1 MILGAPLGLL
11 ALAALPA
18 IVAVHVFRRRFRPRP
33 VSALFLYGAQ
43 VRTVAAGR
51 TRQRVLNR
59 ASLWLELLA
68 AAALAWWLCDLHLT
82 DREVATQIAVILD
95 SRLRVSARAPGAGSA
110 AERIRAA
117 LDARFATLTRDDRVT
132 LIASGAPPRLLAG
145 PGALPD
151 DARRALA
158 AWTPGAAWH
167 ELDDSLVLARSLA
180 GDGEVLLAS
189 DRLPPGLP
197 PRIAMLACGRAL
209 ATSGLVDARW
219 LRDRDGERLVARVLA
234 QGGAGHRTLE
244 LRTVDGAVL
253 ARQELALADR
263 VPASASFA
271 LATASAPGTA
281 VPAALVLA
289 LGGDDPLPGDD
300 TATLLR
306 PPHPPLR
313 VQLAL
318 AGPARAMAER
328 ALAAVGDVVI
338 GGGSPQLL
346 IGGDDAP
353 PAGAWQL
360 RFAAGGAAPALGP
373 FLARRGHALL
383 REVDFTGVLWAGGL
397 PDDALPAQ
405 TTALLEAGRAVLISE
420 RRRGRDRL
428 VTLHLDAARATLGE
442 HPAWPSMIANLL
454 AARRD
459 ALPGPRQPN
468 LLAGHPTTVVLPEG
482 VPGVTLVADDGARA
496 RFLADGDGEVLIP
509 GLERGGRQ
517 QLVLDGAD
525 QPWAELAVLPLDAR
539 QGDLAEAASGTR
551 AGAGTVSGAAER
563 RRSPLAHLLPI
574 VLAAGAALA
583 AWACFRREEGR
594 AP

>member
-1 MILGAPLGLL
+1 M
-11 ALAALPA
+11 
-18 IVAVHVFRRRFRPRP
+18 V
-33 VSALFLYGAQ
+33 
-43 VRTVAAGR
+43 
-51 TRQRVLNR
+51 
-59 ASLWLELLA
+59 
-68 AAALAWWLCDLHLT
+68 
-82 DREVATQIAVILD
+82 LD
-95 SRLRVSARAPGAGSA
+95 SRLRVAARAPGAGSA

-117 LDARFATLTRDDRVT
+117 LDARFAAMTRDDRVT

-145 PGALPD
+145 PGALPE

-189 DRLPPGLP
+189 DRVPAALP
-197 PRIAMLACGRAL
+197 PRIAALACGQPL
-209 ATSGLVDARW
+209 AASGLVDARW
-219 LRDRDGERLVARVLA
+219 LRDREGERIVARVLA
-234 QGGAGHRTLE
+234 QGGARHRALE
-244 LRTVDGAVL
+244 LRTQDGAVL
-253 ARQELALADR
+253 ARQELALADH
-263 VPASASFA
+263 VPVSASFT
-271 LATASAPGTA
+271 LAAASAPGAA
-281 VPAALVLA
+281 VPDRLTLA
-289 LGGDDPLPGDD
+289 LAGDDPLPGDD
-300 TATLLR
+300 AATLLR

-313 VQLAL
+313 VRLAL
-318 AGPARAMAER
+318 SGPARAMAER
-328 ALAAVGDVVI
+328 ALAASGDVVLA
-338 GGGSPQLL
+338 GASPQLVL
-346 IGGDDAP
+346 GGDEAP
-353 PAGAWQL
+353 PVGAWQL
-360 RFAAGGAAPALGP
+360 RFAPGGAAPALGP

-383 REVDFTGVLWAGGL
+383 REVDFSGVLWAGGL

-428 VTLHLDAARATLGE
+428 ITLHLDAARATLGE

-459 ALPGPRQPN
+459 ALPGPRQCN
-468 LLAGHPTTVVLPEG
+468 VLAGHPTTVVLPEG

-496 RFLADGDGEVLIP
+496 RFAADGDGEVLIP

-517 QLVLDGAD
+517 RLVLDGAD
-525 QPWAELAVLPLDAR
+525 GTWAELAVLPLDAR
-539 QGDLAEAASGTR
+539 QGDLSEAASTER
-551 AGAGTVSGAAER
+551 AGAGTSSGAAER

-583 AWACFRREEGR
+583 AWACFRREEGH